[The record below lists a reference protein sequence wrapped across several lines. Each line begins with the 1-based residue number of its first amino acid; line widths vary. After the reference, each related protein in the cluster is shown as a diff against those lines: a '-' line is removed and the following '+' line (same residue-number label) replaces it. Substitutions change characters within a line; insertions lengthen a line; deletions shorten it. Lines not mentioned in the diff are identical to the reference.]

1 VRFTNLAYNAM
12 MSMQLLEANPHAFA
26 VLGLT
31 VLALL
36 LFTRQSIPLET
47 SSLFILCLL
56 VLGFELFPYT
66 GPEGEFKSTDLYAG
80 FAHPALIA
88 VSALMVLG
96 HGLVRTGALEV
107 VGTFL
112 SVAWRKNAKWSFL
125 LTMLVAAFLS
135 SFVNN
140 TPIIILLLPI
150 MVSVCIK
157 NNISTSSVL
166 LPVNFATLLGGMG
179 TTIGTSTNILVV
191 SIAAELG
198 FIEFGIFDFVLPA
211 VMVGSVGILY
221 LWLIAPKLLPTRKMA
236 MADESARIFT
246 AQLFM
251 AENNPHIGKSLAELV
266 ALTHGI
272 MKVRR
277 IRRTKEISIVPLPDA
292 RIQAG
297 DRLLVSDVPDNLKAY
312 EQDLSCL
319 LYAGD
324 HILDETHPLPLADQ
338 QLTEVAVY
346 PGSALNRA
354 TLAHTRFHEQ
364 KDLNVVAI
372 HRAGKAI
379 TAMPTG
385 IQNMRLQIGDVLLV
399 QGSAHAV
406 SELKSQADLMVLDA
420 TRDLPRRRKA
430 PMSLVIMC
438 GVIALAT
445 TRVLPLSIVAALG
458 VAAMLLCGCLNW
470 KDVRDALSVQL
481 VLMIVTTLALGQA
494 LLLTG
499 GSDLLAS
506 QFLALM
512 QGASQAWVL
521 AGLIALMTVLTNIVS
536 NNAAAV
542 IGTPIAITVA
552 QSLGAPPEAFVLGV
566 LFGAN
571 LSYVTPMAYQTNLLV
586 MNAIGYTFGDFV
598 KVGLPLALLMWAGF
612 SLALSILYGLI

>member
-1 VRFTNLAYNAM
+1 M
-12 MSMQLLEANPHAFA
+12 DMQLLEANPHAFA

-66 GPEGEFKSTDLYAG
+66 GPEGEFNATDLYAG

-107 VGTFL
+107 VGFFL
-112 SVAWRKNAKWSFL
+112 SIAWKKSARWSFL
-125 LTMLVAAFLS
+125 LTMLMAAFLS

-157 NNISTSSVL
+157 NNISTSSIL

-191 SIAAELG
+191 SVAVEMGLD
-198 FIEFGIFDFVLPA
+198 EFGIFDFVLPA
-211 VMVGSVGILY
+211 VLVGFFGLLY

-236 MADESARIFT
+236 MTDESARIFT

-251 AENNPHIGKSLAELV
+251 AENNPHIGKTLAELI
-266 ALTHGI
+266 ALTHGK
-272 MKVRR
+272 MNVRR
-277 IRRTKEISIVPLPDA
+277 IRRTEEISIVPFPDA
-292 RIQAG
+292 CIQAG
-297 DRLLVSDVPDNLKAY
+297 DRLLVSDTPDNLKSY
-312 EQDLSCL
+312 EQALRCV

-324 HILDETHPLPLADQ
+324 HVLDDTHPLPLADQ

-346 PGSALNRA
+346 PGSALNRT
-354 TLAHTRFHEQ
+354 TLANTRFHE
-364 KDLNVVAI
+364 KKELDVVAI

-385 IQNMRLQIGDVLLV
+385 IQGVRLQIGDVLLV

-406 SELKSQADLMVLDA
+406 DDLKSQADLMVLDA
-420 TRDLPRRRKA
+420 TRDLPRRSKA
-430 PMSLVIMC
+430 PMSLLVM
-438 GVIALAT
+438 GAVIALAT
-445 TRVLPLSIVAALG
+445 TRVLPLSIVGSLG

-470 KDVRDALSVQL
+470 KDIRDALSVQL

-499 GSDLLAS
+499 GSDLLAN
-506 QFLALM
+506 QFLLLM
-512 QGASQAWVL
+512 EGASPAWVL
-521 AGLIALMTVLTNIVS
+521 AGLIAMMTVLTNIVS

-552 QSLGAPPEAFVLGV
+552 NALGAPPEAFVLGV

-571 LSYVTPMAYQTNLLV
+571 LSFVTPMAYQTNLLV
-586 MNAIGYTFGDFV
+586 MNAVGYSFGDFV
-598 KVGLPLALLMWAGF
+598 RVGLPLALLMWAGF
-612 SLALSILYGLI
+612 SLVLSILYDLI

>member
-1 VRFTNLAYNAM
+1 
-12 MSMQLLEANPHAFA
+12 MSMQLLASNPHAFA

-56 VLGFELFPYT
+56 VLGFEIFPYT
-66 GPEGEFKSTDLYAG
+66 GPEGVFKSTDLYSG

-88 VSALMVLG
+88 VSTLMVLG

-107 VGTFL
+107 VGEIL
-112 SVAWRKNAKWSFL
+112 AIAWKKNARWSFL
-125 LTMLVAAFLS
+125 LTMLLAAFLS

-150 MVSVCIK
+150 MVSVCLK

-191 SIAAELG
+191 SVAAQMGLA
-198 FIEFGIFDFVLPA
+198 EFGLFDFALPA
-211 VMVGSVGILY
+211 VLVGSVGILY
-221 LWLIAPKLLPTRKMA
+221 LWLIAPKLLPKREMA
-236 MADESARIFT
+236 MSDESARIFT
-246 AQLFM
+246 AQLFV
-251 AENNPHIGKSLAELV
+251 AHGNPNIGKTLAELI
-266 ALTHGI
+266 ALTHGE
-272 MKVRR
+272 MNVRR
-277 IRRTKEISIVPLPDA
+277 IRRTQEISIVPLPDV

-297 DRLLVSDVPDNLKAY
+297 DRLLVRDTPSKLKAY
-312 EQDLSCL
+312 EQALRCV

-324 HILDETHPLPLADQ
+324 HVLDETHPLPLADQ
-338 QLTEVAVY
+338 QLTEIAVY

-354 TLAHTRFHEQ
+354 RLANTRFHE
-364 KDLNVVAI
+364 KKELDVVAI

-379 TAMPTG
+379 SAMPSG
-385 IQNMRLQIGDVLLV
+385 IQDVRLRIGDVLLV
-399 QGSAHAV
+399 QGSAEAI
-406 SELKSQADLMVLDA
+406 SDLKTQSDLMMLDA
-420 TRDLPRRRKA
+420 TRDLPRRSKA
-430 PMSLVIMC
+430 PMSLLVMAA
-438 GVIALAT
+438 VIALAT
-445 TRVLPLSIVAALG
+445 TRMLPLSIVGALG

-499 GSDLLAS
+499 GSELLAT
-506 QFLALM
+506 QFLGLM

-521 AGLIALMTVLTNIVS
+521 SGLIAMMAVLTNIVS

-552 QSLGAPPEAFVLGV
+552 NALGAPPEAFVLGV

-571 LSYVTPMAYQTNLLV
+571 LSFVTPMAYQTNLLV

-598 KVGLPLALLMWAGF
+598 RVGLPLALLMWAGF
-612 SLALSILYGLI
+612 SLVLSVLYGLV

>member
-1 VRFTNLAYNAM
+1 
-12 MSMQLLEANPHAFA
+12 MSMQLLASNPHAFA

-31 VLALL
+31 ILALL

-47 SSLFILCLL
+47 SSLSILCLL
-56 VLGFELFPYT
+56 VLGFEIFPYT
-66 GPEGEFKSTDLYAG
+66 GPDGEFKSTDLYSG

-107 VGTFL
+107 VGELL
-112 SVAWRKNAKWSFL
+112 SIAWKKSPRWSFL
-125 LTMLVAAFLS
+125 LTMLLAAFLS

-150 MVSVCIK
+150 MVSVCLK

-191 SIAAELG
+191 SVATQMGLA
-198 FIEFGIFDFVLPA
+198 EFGLFDFVLPA
-211 VMVGSVGILY
+211 VLVGSVGILY
-221 LWLIAPKLLPTRKMA
+221 LWLIAPRLLPTRKMA
-236 MADESARIFT
+236 MSDESARIFT
-246 AQLFM
+246 AQLFL
-251 AENNPHIGKSLAELV
+251 AHDNPNIGKSLSELI
-266 ALTHGI
+266 ALTHGE
-272 MKVRR
+272 MNVRR
-277 IRRTKEISIVPLPDA
+277 IRRTQEINIVPLPDV
-292 RIQAG
+292 RILAG
-297 DRLLVSDVPDNLKAY
+297 DRLLVRDTPAKLKSY
-312 EQDLSCL
+312 EQALRCV

-324 HILDETHPLPLADQ
+324 HVLDETHPLPLADQ
-338 QLTEVAVY
+338 QLTEIAVY

-354 TLAHTRFHEQ
+354 RLKNTRFHE
-364 KDLNVVAI
+364 KKELDVVAI

-379 TAMPTG
+379 SEMPTG
-385 IQNMRLQIGDVLLV
+385 IQDVRLRIGDVLLV
-399 QGSAHAV
+399 QGSAEAI
-406 SELKSQADLMVLDA
+406 SDLKSQSDLMMLDA

-430 PMSLVIMC
+430 PMSLLVMAV
-438 GVIALAT
+438 VIALAA
-445 TRVLPLSIVAALG
+445 TRTLPLSIVGALG

-499 GSDLLAS
+499 GSELLAT
-506 QFLALM
+506 QFLGLM

-521 AGLIALMTVLTNIVS
+521 AGLIAMMAVLTNIVS

-552 QSLGAPPEAFVLGV
+552 NALGAPPEAFVLGV

-571 LSYVTPMAYQTNLLV
+571 LSFVTPMAYQTNLLV

-598 KVGLPLALLMWAGF
+598 RVGLPLALLMWAGF
-612 SLALSILYGLI
+612 SLVLSVLYGLI